1 MSNRHTAF
9 RMAGVSAVAAGAA
22 AGAVVAGIGSAG
34 ADAFVKLPGGTAHG
48 VGVTLSRS
56 GESAQVSPS
65 MAGNPASRTAWVSG
79 TVTLKAPKLKP
90 AKAGPSSGPAGESE
104 LPGSNGTMTN
114 GAAATLST
122 GYIVGCQVDIKGLSG
137 DLSATLSASPSAT
150 ASLSVP
156 LAAGQVAFVQV
167 SRKNIE
173 KPGTYTIGY
182 DRAQLTVQNC
192 GGYAQA
198 RAFSTVETTGK
209 LHQKVNLYGKP
220 FSIG

>member
-1 MSNRHTAF
+1 MTYRHKAF
-9 RMAGVSAVAAGAA
+9 RVAGVTATAIGAA
-22 AGAVVAGIGSAG
+22 AAAAVAGVGSAG
-34 ADAFVKLPGGTAHG
+34 ADAFVRLPGGTVHG
-48 VGVTLSRS
+48 EGITLSRS
-56 GESAQVSPS
+56 GESAQVSAS

-79 TVTLKAPKLKP
+79 NVTLKAPKLKP
-90 AKAGPSSGPAGESE
+90 AKAGPSAGPAGESE

-137 DLSATLSASPSAT
+137 DLSTTLSAAPSAT

-156 LAAGQVAFVQV
+156 LAAGQVVFVQL
-167 SRKNIE
+167 SRKDIE
-173 KPGTYTIGY
+173 KPGTYNIGY
-182 DRAQLTVQNC
+182 DRAQLAIQNC